1 LVATTPVTV
10 KGVYTQLASTELD
23 VSVSDTQAA
32 GLQVGGTATIVGGS
46 LRVTLP
52 KNWNGD
58 GQTIIAIRA
67 QSLQGTLSAIQVDG
81 FPVTAIYAAGELR
94 LQLAR

>member
-1 LVATTPVTV
+1 
-10 KGVYTQLASTELD
+10 
-23 VSVSDTQAA
+23 
-32 GLQVGGTATIVGGS
+32 LQVGGTATIVGGS

-81 FPVTAIYAAGELR
+81 YQVTAIYAAGELR